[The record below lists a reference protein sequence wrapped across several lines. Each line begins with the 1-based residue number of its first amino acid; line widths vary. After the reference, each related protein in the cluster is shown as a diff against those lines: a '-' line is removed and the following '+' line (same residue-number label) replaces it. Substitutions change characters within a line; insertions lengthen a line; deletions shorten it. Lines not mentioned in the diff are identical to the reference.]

1 MEFIAV
7 FLVCLLVLAI
17 LVVGLAFGR
26 APAYRPERG
35 GVLELL
41 QGIAD
46 RSTSEQAWSLFIH
59 TPISHDAEL
68 ETFRVR
74 CYQFDQGESDGTA
87 ARPGING
94 YIYDAAGRE
103 FIAKVAEDLEKMIRE
118 APLSV
123 DF

>member
-7 FLVCLLVLAI
+7 FLVCLLVLVI
-17 LVVGLAFGR
+17 LVVGLAFGK
-26 APAYRPERG
+26 APAYRPERAY
-35 GVLELL
+35 VLELL
-41 QGIAD
+41 RGIAD
-46 RSTSEQAWSLFIH
+46 RSTSEQAWTLFIH

-74 CYQFDQGESDGTA
+74 CYQFDQGELDGNE

-94 YIYDAAGRE
+94 YIYDTAGRE
-103 FIAKVAEDLEKMIRE
+103 FLITVADDLEKLIRE
-118 APLSV
+118 APLSI